1 VTFTIPSI
9 GRDPGNVG
17 FMSSGVA
24 ASILPLTSC
33 ADLVIANQ
41 FLYTFITVES
51 ALSLAPMFPLLAKE
65 YHLDQTQVGLLTGV
79 CVLAL
84 GYSNF
89 VIVPFSNIFG
99 RRAALIL
106 FGVITCAST
115 IWEALAK
122 SHGSLLGARVVN
134 GIGTATSE
142 SIMVQVIADVFFL
155 HERGLWM
162 GVYL

>member
-1 VTFTIPSI
+1 
-9 GRDPGNVG
+9 
-17 FMSSGVA
+17 M
-24 ASILPLTSC
+24 
-33 ADLVIANQ
+33 
-41 FLYTFITVES
+41 VES
-51 ALSLAPMFPLLAKE
+51 ALSVALMFPLLAKE

-89 VIVPFSNIFG
+89 VIVPFSNIIG

-106 FGVITCAST
+106 FGVITCAPT

-122 SHGSLLGARVVN
+122 SHGSLLGARVIN
-134 GIGTATSE
+134 GIGTASE

>member
-1 VTFTIPSI
+1 
-9 GRDPGNVG
+9 
-17 FMSSGVA
+17 
-24 ASILPLTSC
+24 
-33 ADLVIANQ
+33 
-41 FLYTFITVES
+41 
-51 ALSLAPMFPLLAKE
+51 MFPLLAKE
-65 YHLDQTQVGLLTGV
+65 YHLDQTQAGLLTGV

-99 RRAALIL
+99 RRAALVL

-115 IWEALAK
+115 AWEALAK
-122 SHGSLLGARVVN
+122 SHGSLLGARVIN

-162 GVYL
+162 GVYLCVLEDSLWKLWLTFAAAHRTSWACSLALLSRGTLRKGEHDALQRAAACFNSN

>member
-1 VTFTIPSI
+1 
-9 GRDPGNVG
+9 
-17 FMSSGVA
+17 
-24 ASILPLTSC
+24 
-33 ADLVIANQ
+33 
-41 FLYTFITVES
+41 
-51 ALSLAPMFPLLAKE
+51 MFPLLAKE
-65 YHLDQTQVGLLTGV
+65 YHLDQTQAGLLTGV

-115 IWEALAK
+115 AWEALAE
-122 SHGSLLGARVVN
+122 SHGSLLGARVIN

-142 SIMVQVIADVFFL
+142 SIIVQVIADVFFL

-162 GVYL
+162 GVYLWVLEDSLWKL